1 MTNIDTLS
9 IAAIRSLVID
19 MINKANSGHP
29 GMSVGSAPIL
39 YTLYKY
45 HMNCTNSDSTW
56 INRDRFS
63 LASGHASALLYAILH
78 LTGYNVTMK
87 DLINFRQWNSPT
99 PGHPEYW
106 ITHGV
111 DTASGPL
118 GQGIPCAIGM
128 ALAERILATR
138 FNKEDITLI
147 DHYTYALCGDGDIQ
161 EGVTLEAASL
171 AGLWGLGKLIV
182 LYDSNGITLDG
193 PLQNAYNANT
203 QALFEAMHW
212 QVLKVDDGNNID
224 DINAA
229 IAKGKSNLEQ
239 PTLIIVNTVIGQGS
253 INEGTHKVHGAPLGK
268 EDGKRAKLSYGF
280 DFPEFTMPQEVY
292 DSFNDTCVKYGKAN
306 YLEWIL
312 KENEYHS
319 KYPEDY
325 KIFIEGIKNEPV
337 DLDFSA
343 LEKKYVPGFQ
353 DATRNSSNE
362 IINEIAKQVPMFYS
376 GSSDLASSTKTLI
389 KGEGL
394 LSKADYSARNIAFGI
409 REFGMFAIMNGMA
422 LHKGV
427 KVSGG
432 GFLVFSD
439 YGKAGLRM
447 AGLSQLPIIL
457 PFSHDSIAVG
467 EDGPTHQPV
476 EQINTLRM
484 IPNFV
489 CFRPA
494 DAKEL
499 MGCWKWAVNS
509 ICTPTAICLTR
520 QNVPVLENTDP
531 SQVERGAY
539 IVGKEIKKL
548 DLIIIATGSEVSLA
562 LQAKEVLFK
571 KYNIDARVVSMP
583 SMELFDSQV
592 YRYQQSILP
601 NSCDKRVSIEMAHNG
616 LMFKYIGRNGLGIG
630 VNSFG
635 QAAPAKIV
643 MSKYGF
649 NVEDIVVRI
658 RNYM

>member
-1 MTNIDTLS
+1 MTELDTLS
-9 IAAIRSLVID
+9 IATIRSLVID

-29 GMSVGSAPIL
+29 GMSISAAPL
-39 YTLYKY
+39 VYTVYKY
-45 HMNCTNSDSTW
+45 HMNVSSSDSTW
-56 INRDRFS
+56 IDRDRFS
-63 LASGHASALLYAILH
+63 LASGHASALLYALLH
-78 LTGYNVTMK
+78 LMGYNVTMK

-128 ALAERILATR
+128 ALAERILATK

-147 DHYTYALCGDGDIQ
+147 DHYTYCVCGDGDLQ
-161 EGVTLEAASL
+161 EGVTLEASQL

-182 LYDSNGITLDG
+182 LYDSNDVTLDG
-193 PLQNAYNANT
+193 PLSNAYNANT
-203 QALFEAMHW
+203 KALFEAMHW
-212 QVLKVDDGNNID
+212 QVLEVKDGNNVD
-224 DINAA
+224 EINAA
-229 IAKGKSNLEQ
+229 IIEGKNNDKQ
-239 PTLIIVNTVIGQGS
+239 PTLIICKTTIGQGS

-268 EDGKRAKLSYGF
+268 ADGKRAKLSYGF
-280 DFPEFTMPQEVY
+280 DHPDFYVPEEVY
-292 DSFNDTCVKYGKAN
+292 TSFGENIKHGKEMILN
-306 YLEWIL
+306 WIF
-312 KENEYHS
+312 KENDYRS
-319 KYPEDY
+319 KYPEEY
-325 KIFIEGIKNEPV
+325 QTFIQAIKNEPLP
-337 DLDFSA
+337 LDFSE
-343 LEKKYVPGFQ
+343 LEKKYVPGFV
-353 DATRNSSNE
+353 DATRNTSNE
-362 IINEIAKQVPMFYS
+362 IINEIAKQVPMYYS
-376 GSSDLASSTKTLI
+376 GSSDLSSSTKTAI

-394 LSKADYSARNIAFGI
+394 LTKDDFSARNIAFGI

-467 EDGPTHQPV
+467 EDGPTHHPV

-499 MGCWKWAVNS
+499 MGCWKWAINSVN
-509 ICTPTAICLTR
+509 TPTAICLTR
-520 QNVPVLENTDP
+520 QNVPVLAETDA
-531 SQVERGAY
+531 SKVERGAY
-539 IVGKEIKKL
+539 VVSYEKNHL
-548 DLIIIATGSEVSLA
+548 DLIIIATGSEVQLA
-562 LQAKEVLFK
+562 LKVQK
-571 KYNIDARVVSMP
+571 KLLTKGIDARVVSMP
-583 SMELFDSQV
+583 SMKIFDSQV
-592 YRYQQSILP
+592 YRYQESVLP

-616 LMFKYIGRNGLGIG
+616 LMYKYVGRNGLALG

-635 QAAPAKIV
+635 QAAPADIV
-643 MSKYGF
+643 ISKYGF
-649 NVEDIVVRI
+649 NVEDIVVKI

>member
-9 IAAIRSLVID
+9 IATIRSLVID

-29 GMSVGSAPIL
+29 GMAVGSAPIL

-45 HMNCTNSDSTW
+45 HMNTTSSNGSW

-63 LASGHASALLYAILH
+63 LASGHASSLLYAILH
-78 LTGYNVTMK
+78 LSGYNITMK
-87 DLINFRQWNSPT
+87 DLKNFRQLNSPT
-99 PGHPEYW
+99 PGHPEHW
-106 ITHGV
+106 LTHGV

-118 GQGIPCAIGM
+118 GQGVPCAIGM
-128 ALAERILATR
+128 ALTEKILSSR

-193 PLQNAYNANT
+193 PLKNAYNANT
-203 QALFEAMHW
+203 KALFEAMHW
-212 QVLKVDDGNNID
+212 QVLNVEDGNNID
-224 DINAA
+224 EINTA
-229 IAKGKSNLEQ
+229 IIEGKKNTEQ

-253 INEGTHKVHGAPLGK
+253 VNEGTHKVHGAPLGK
-268 EDGKRAKLSYGF
+268 ADGKRAKLSYDF
-280 DFPEFTMPQEVY
+280 DYPEFTIPEEVY
-292 DSFNDTCVKYGKAN
+292 EDFNQTCIKNGKSK
-306 YLEWIL
+306 YLEWVQT
-312 KENEYHS
+312 ENEYRS

-325 KIFIEGIKNEPV
+325 KVFIDGVNNEPV
-337 DLDFSA
+337 NIDFSE

-362 IINEIAKQVPMFYS
+362 ILNVIAKQVPMYFS
-376 GSSDLASSTKTLI
+376 GSSDLASSTKTMI
-389 KGEGL
+389 HGSGL
-394 LSKADYSARNIAFGI
+394 LSKDDFTARNIAFGI
-409 REFGMFAIMNGMA
+409 REFGMFSIMNGMV
-422 LHKGV
+422 LHKGLRI
-427 KVSGG
+427 SGG

-439 YGKAGLRM
+439 YGKAALRM
-447 AGLSQLPIIL
+447 AGLSSLPIIL

-499 MGCWKWAVNS
+499 MGCWEWAINS
-509 ICTPTAICLTR
+509 VYTPTAICLTR

-531 SQVERGAY
+531 KQVGRGAY
-539 IVGKEIKKL
+539 IVSKEKEKL
-548 DLIIIATGSEVSLA
+548 DVIIIATGSEVALA
-562 LQAKEVLFK
+562 IEAQKILFQK
-571 KYNIDARVVSMP
+571 HKIDARVVSMP
-583 SMELFDSQV
+583 SMELFGSQV

-601 NSCDKRVSIEMAHNG
+601 NSCDKRVSLEMGHTG
-616 LMFKYIGRNGLGIG
+616 LMYKYIGRNGLAIG

-635 QAAPAKIV
+635 QAAPAKVV